1 MGIGIGVVAQAPEI
15 VFAEEAVPHAM
26 VKGITTRSRASASYF
41 VACFFYHSHEFVT
54 ENISRLHRGNQTS
67 VEVKMAATDGVRVTL
82 MIASLGLMILRFRHF
97 MHFDRF
103 LAHPTDG
110 LYRFLQ
116 YI

>member
-15 VFAEEAVPHAM
+15 VFAEEAVAARNGEGDNDAIP
-26 VKGITTRSRASASYF
+26 GLQLLYF
-41 VACFFYHSHEFVT
+41 AAYFFYHSHEFVT

-67 VEVKMAATDGVRVTL
+67 VEMKIAATDGGPRNLNDCVPWIDDLRV
-82 MIASLGLMILRFRHF
+82 RHF

-110 LYRFLQ
+110 LH
-116 YI
+116 